1 MAMKI
6 FRDELRERDFVVTAE
21 CFLKP
26 ETDAASIRY
35 QADTLRDSVD
45 GIVLTDNQHGQTH
58 MSTIAAARLM
68 LDNDVDPIVQLS
80 CRNRNRI
87 ALVAD
92 MLGACALGVS
102 SLLLV
107 RGRRVPEA
115 ITPRPKRVLDMKVAE
130 LVASAA
136 ALKSDER
143 LKPAADLFIGSTVT
157 SHAPKADW
165 VPEKITSKVDAGT
178 QFLLVSANM
187 DMRVL
192 RNYMNHLVAAK
203 LTRRVM
209 VIVSSLILTSADD
222 ARWLRD
228 RRANIRIPDS
238 VVHRLENASD
248 PREEGL
254 AMCAEHL
261 SQLVTVPGVSGANI
275 IASTDLAMIPEVIS
289 AADLGKD

>member
-143 LKPAADLFIGSTVT
+143 LKSAADLFIGSTVT

>member
-1 MAMKI
+1 MKI
-6 FRDELRERDFVVTAE
+6 FRDELRKRDFVVTAE

-26 ETDAASIRY
+26 ETDAESIRH
-35 QADTLRDSVD
+35 QAETLRDSVD
-45 GIVLTDNQHGQTH
+45 GIVLTDNQYGQTH

-87 ALVAD
+87 VLVAD

-107 RGRRVPEA
+107 RGKRVPEA
-115 ITPRPKRVLDMKVAE
+115 IRPRPKAVLDMKVAE
-130 LVASAA
+130 LIATAA

-143 LKPAADLFIGSTVT
+143 LKSAADLFIGSSVR
-157 SHAPKADW
+157 SHSPKADW
-165 VPEKITSKVDAGT
+165 VPEKITSNVDAGA

-187 DMRVL
+187 NVRIL
-192 RNYMNHLVAAK
+192 RNYIGHLVAAK
-203 LTRRVM
+203 LMRRVT

-228 RRANIRIPDS
+228 RHANIKIPDS

-248 PREEGL
+248 PREEGI
-254 AMCAEHL
+254 AICAEHL
-261 SQLVTVPGVSGANI
+261 SQLVTIPGVSGANI
-275 IASTDLAMIPEVIS
+275 IASTDLTMIPEVIN
-289 AADLGKD
+289 AADLGED

>member
-1 MAMKI
+1 MKI

-143 LKPAADLFIGSTVT
+143 LKSAADLFIGSTVT